1 ALLEPGRRPIRV
13 PTDAVVPADRT
24 GAGDC
29 FVGTYLAAWL
39 SGRPAADAA
48 RLAVLAASRSV
59 LVPGAQEY
67 RPVADELADALA
79 KEGV

>member
-1 ALLEPGRRPIRV
+1 
-13 PTDAVVPADRT
+13 VVPVDRT

-39 SGRPAADAA
+39 SGRSAADAA

-59 LVPGAQEY
+59 LVAGAQEY
-67 RPVADELADALA
+67 RPAADELADALEE
-79 KEGV
+79 EGV